1 MHHRTL
7 AAGAG
12 AAHAPV
18 NVVAP
23 GLKFV
28 NATIDRAASY
38 PGRHSGCGD
47 PTMSKGQRF
56 IGCKKAPPTLVEKRG
71 DQLPAQP
78 DIINVDHGFR
88 LSPSHRVAPT
98 KFAILLLRSQCRV
111 DSIISPQALSG
122 IVNGNCVEKQ

>member
-1 MHHRTL
+1 MHHGTL

-12 AAHAPV
+12 TTHAPV
-18 NVVAP
+18 NVVAA

-28 NATIDRAASY
+28 DATIDRATSY
-38 PGRHSGCGD
+38 PGRQSGCSD
-47 PTMSKGQRF
+47 PTTTKGQSF

-88 LSPSHRVAPT
+88 LSPCRRVAPT
-98 KFAILLLRSQCRV
+98 KFAILLLRSQ
-111 DSIISPQALSG
+111 
-122 IVNGNCVEKQ
+122 